1 MEKTNNVNSCIMLAA
16 NLMSPVSLGCMFDSE
31 DLKDSGVI
39 YDSHITLLFAKS
51 LKLDKQ
57 EVMKALNSSVAIKE
71 VLGNMTVE
79 EYIRGIYQKPPVPV
93 LSLFDLSSFDNDSG
107 YIVLKLKKDTPHFKI
122 LSSINEGLSDAFGVK
137 SDFSTYTPHLSLA
150 ELVPGVTNK
159 YLSDYTLGSVLSG
172 STINFEDLTLSH
184 GITGQ
189 SDYSVYN
196 LTDNNCGDRFFR
208 IRELTREGKEL

>member
-31 DLKDSGVI
+31 DLKDSGVV

-57 EVMKALNSSVAIKE
+57 DVMRALNSSVAIKE
-71 VLGNMTVE
+71 VLGNITVE
-79 EYIRGIYQKPPVPV
+79 EYIRGIYKTPPVPV
-93 LSLFDLSSFDNDSG
+93 LSLFELSSFDNDSG
-107 YIVLKLKKDTPHFKI
+107 YIVLKLKPGTLYFKVF
-122 LSSINEGLSDAFGVK
+122 SAINEGLSDTFGVK
-137 SDFSTYTPHLSLA
+137 SDFSTYNPHISLA
-150 ELVPGVTNK
+150 ELVPGKTEK
-159 YLSDYTLGSVLSG
+159 YLSDYTLNSVLSS
-172 STINFEDLTLSH
+172 STVGFEDLTLSY